1 MLNRI
6 KLRNIKNYISA
17 RNIFVALGVSLIFF
31 IAIRPPTDPDMG
43 WHLQDGKYLIEH
55 NFKVAK
61 KDIFS
66 YTVPDFP
73 LIMHEWTTDIFME
86 KFLENTNFFFLSVL
100 FALITS
106 LAFLL
111 VSLGASAKIEYKVI
125 AAALGTIA
133 SVPVLGVRPQML
145 SLLGLALVVY
155 AIFRFR
161 RDHRSSIIYWL
172 PLIFAVWVNVHGG
185 FAVGLF
191 FIGLFIAVEFLK
203 LTGAYLFKKIGRWK
217 FFFSYHGISSDDR
230 LIGKAGKSGEVEKP
244 AKRFSLKL
252 LASVCSTW
260 IAKLS
265 GKLEEN
271 SISLRSA
278 FRLVII
284 FFVSLFATLLNPYGW
299 RVYIEVLTTAMDSY
313 AKANINE
320 WFPVTI
326 ANPMSHQ
333 FIIYLSLLAILLL
346 FSFKKTDYTYLAISL
361 AFLYLGFSSWRHMPL
376 FLIVSTPLWISIT
389 EGIAGSELLNVVRK
403 KWFLAA
409 MALAV
414 FLIAQQKMTKVI
426 PFSFSLEKLAGDGNY
441 PFGAVNYLKE
451 NPIEGRMFNEYNWGG
466 YLIWQY
472 PEKKVFIDG
481 RMPSWRMGDQKIFE
495 EFNGIFKYEE
505 NWQDALEKYDVSFAL
520 IYNNPPNKIMFSR
533 SGWKEVY
540 SDQLSIIFLRP
551 EKWE

>member
-1 MLNRI
+1 MI
-6 KLRNIKNYISA
+6 KFQNIKSHISA
-17 RNIFVALGVSLIFF
+17 RNIFVALGISLIFF

-55 NFKVAK
+55 DFKVAK

-86 KFLENTNFFFLSVL
+86 KFLEMTNFFSLSVL
-100 FALITS
+100 FALITAM
-106 LAFLL
+106 AFLL
-111 VSLGASAKIEYKVI
+111 VALGAPAKIEYKVI

-145 SLLGLALVVY
+145 SLLGLAMVVY
-155 AIFRFR
+155 MIFRFR
-161 RDHRSSIIYWL
+161 RDQKSNIIYWL
-172 PLIFAVWVNVHGG
+172 PLIFAVWVNAHGG

-191 FIGLFIAVEFLK
+191 FIGLFCAVEFIK
-203 LTGAYLFKKIGRWK
+203 LTSSYLIKKAVKIRIAAR
-217 FFFSYHGISSDDR
+217 FRRISLFSS
-230 LIGKAGKSGEVEKP
+230 
-244 AKRFSLKL
+244 L
-252 LASVCSTW
+252 LAE
-260 IAKLS
+260 KLVN
-265 GKLEEN
+265 N
-271 SISLRSA
+271 SISLKST
-278 FRLVII
+278 LKLSIV
-284 FFVSLFATLLNPYGW
+284 FFASFFATLLNPYGW
-299 RVYIEVLTTAMDSY
+299 RVYIEVFTTAMDSY

-333 FIIYLSLLAILLL
+333 FLIYLSLLAILLL
-346 FSFKKTDYTYLAISL
+346 FSFRKTDYTYLAISL

-389 EGIAGSELLNVVRK
+389 EGIAGSELLKVVRK

-409 MALAV
+409 LALAV

-426 PFSFSLEKLAGDGNY
+426 PPSFSLERLAADGNY
-441 PFGAVNYLKE
+441 PLGAVNYLKE

-466 YLIWQY
+466 FLVWQY

-481 RMPSWRMGDQKIFE
+481 RMPSWKFGGQKIFE

-505 NWQDALEKYDVSFAL
+505 NWQDTLKKYDAGFTL
-520 IYNNPPNKIMFSR
+520 IYSNPPNMIMFSNA
-533 SGWKEVY
+533 GWKEVY
-540 SDQLSIIFLRP
+540 RDQLSVIFVRP
-551 EKWE
+551 EERE